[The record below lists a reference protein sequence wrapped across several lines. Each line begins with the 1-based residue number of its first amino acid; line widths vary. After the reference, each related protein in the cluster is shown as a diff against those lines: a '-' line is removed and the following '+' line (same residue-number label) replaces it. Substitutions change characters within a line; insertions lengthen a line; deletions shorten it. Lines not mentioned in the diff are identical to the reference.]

1 MTIIKNLI
9 YLGAITVCFSA
20 CQVVTLAESSSASQE
35 IVTSSPQTPPEQ
47 TNIVTIGPVPTV
59 QVMTPAGPQTISP
72 ELADNLTSGCTRKD
86 PKMSS
91 PKEGEL
97 AVEFSLRDVNG
108 VEYTLSKML
117 SEKPVYM
124 IFGSF
129 T

>member
-1 MTIIKNLI
+1 MTMIKKLI

-20 CQVVTLAESSSASQE
+20 CQAVFLPEPSSAIQE
-35 IVTSSPQTPPEQ
+35 IETKVPQTPPAP
-47 TNIVTIGPVPTV
+47 TNTVTNGPEPTA
-59 QVMTPAGPQTISP
+59 QVMTPTGSQTFSP
-72 ELADNLTSGCTRKD
+72 DLADNLKSGCTKKD
-86 PKMSS
+86 PKTSS

-108 VEYTLSKML
+108 VEYTLSEML

>member
-1 MTIIKNLI
+1 MTTIKNLI
-9 YLGAITVCFSA
+9 YLGAITVCLSA
-20 CQVVTLAESSSASQE
+20 CRVVASTEASSAIQT
-35 IVTSSPQTPPEQ
+35 IVTSSPQIPTEL
-47 TNIVTIGPVPTV
+47 TNIVTISQDPTA
-59 QVMTPAGPQTISP
+59 QVMTPAGPQPFSP
-72 ELADNLTSGCTRKD
+72 ELADNLKPGCTKKD
-86 PKMSS
+86 PGTAS

-97 AVEFSLRDVNG
+97 AVDFSLRDVNG

>member
-1 MTIIKNLI
+1 MTIIKTLI
-9 YLGAITVCFSA
+9 YLGAITVCLSA
-20 CQVVTLAESSSASQE
+20 CRVVASTEASSTIQT
-35 IVTSSPQTPPEQ
+35 ITTSSPQIPPEL
-47 TNIVTIGPVPTV
+47 TNIVTIGPDPTA
-59 QVMTPAGPQTISP
+59 QVMTPAGPQTFSP
-72 ELADNLTSGCTRKD
+72 ELTDNLRPGCTKKD
-86 PKMSS
+86 PRTAS

-97 AVEFSLRDVNG
+97 AVDFSLRDVNG